1 MQSGC
6 KLFHHTKK
14 KPESVDRSRFEDL
27 KKKKIK
33 TEDETEKKKNKSF
46 FTSC

>member
-6 KLFHHTKK
+6 ELFHHTK

-27 KKKKIK
+27 KKKKIIK
-33 TEDETEKKKNKSF
+33 TEDETEKKKKSF